1 MRWEFIVSARYLMAR
16 KRERFISL
24 ISLISMA
31 GVAVGVAALIVVIS
45 VMSGFDEELKDKI
58 IGINAHLVVESA
70 FGIEDAS
77 SVRER
82 AGKIPHVVA
91 SAPYVHGQAMLRSEE
106 NVTGILLKGIEPD
119 SEATVNKIGSYMTR
133 GSLRLG
139 DDGIALGSELA
150 KKLDLAVGD
159 TVSVVTPV
167 QVRGRALTVK
177 GIFASGMY
185 EYDVN
190 LAYVGLGTA
199 QELFGAKGLVSG
211 VALRLDDAFQEQGV
225 KDALV
230 RAFAAPY
237 VVRTWVDSNKNLLNA
252 LKLEKTV
259 MFIILTLIVM
269 VACFNITS
277 TLIMTVLEKTKDI
290 GILKALGAPKSSI
303 MRVFAIYGGL
313 IGLAGTAAG
322 ALLGILLSWSLK
334 TFKFISLPK
343 DIYYIDRLPVN
354 VQWEEVAVIV
364 LSSMVIT
371 LAATLYPSL
380 QASRLDPVEALR
392 YE

>member
-1 MRWEFIVSARYLMAR
+1 MRWELIVSARYLMAR

-58 IGINAHLVVESA
+58 IGVNSHLVIESEY
-70 FGIEDAS
+70 GIADAP

-82 AGKIPHVVA
+82 AGKVAHVAA
-91 SAPYVHGQAMLRSEE
+91 SAAYVHGQAMLRAGE
-106 NVTGILLKGIEPD
+106 NVTGIMLKGIEPED
-119 SEATVNKIGSYMTR
+119 EVKVNKIGSYITE

-139 DDGIALGSELA
+139 DGGIALGSELA
-150 KKLDLAVGD
+150 KRLGLKVGD
-159 TVSVVTPV
+159 AVHVITPAY
-167 QVRGRALTVK
+167 VRGRELIVAGMFT
-177 GIFASGMY
+177 SGMY
-185 EYDVN
+185 DYDAN
-190 LAYVGLGTA
+190 LAYVGIGTA
-199 QELFGAKGLVSG
+199 QELFGTKGLVNG
-211 VALRLDDAFQEQGV
+211 IALRLDDAFREQGV
-225 KDALV
+225 KDAL
-230 RAFAAPY
+230 RKTFSSPY
-237 VVRTWVDSNKNLLNA
+237 AVRTWVDSNKNLLSA

-290 GILKALGAPKSSI
+290 GILKAIGASNPSI

-313 IGLAGTAAG
+313 IGLAGTVMGAG
-322 ALLGILLSWSLK
+322 LGLFLSWSLK

-343 DIYYIDRLPVN
+343 DIYYIDRLPVRMR
-354 VQWEEVAVIV
+354 WEEVALIV
-364 LSSMVIT
+364 LSSMAIT
-371 LAATLYPSL
+371 LIATLYPSL